1 METESL
7 NKGINPVSLIDDL
20 IIEISYMKEGQAPSF
35 EKFKQG
41 INLIESLLSIAGSPT
56 KKSTEDKSCFSHVQT
71 KKQLIFDEAQ
81 IINYKSELEKIKQ
94 FFETILLAKIKLPID
109 ELETGQELLLKISLP
124 IWKEQIKIIKPNQ
137 FKFIEL

>member
-1 METESL
+1 METESQ

-20 IIEISYMKEGQAPSF
+20 IIEISYMKEGKAPSF

-41 INLIESLLSIAGSPT
+41 INLIESILSIAGSPT
-56 KKSTEDKSCFSHVQT
+56 KKSTEDKSCFSLVQT